1 MALIIRRSAAF
12 LFLFLV
18 AAALWQCARRGSPTG
33 GPKDITPPVLVRTEP
48 DSMTVNFDAKRIRL
62 YFDEFIKLDDI
73 QNQLIVSPPLKYQ
86 PEIKPQGAASKYL
99 EFKFKDTLRENT
111 TYTINFGQSVQDNN
125 EGNSSSFLTYV
136 FSTGDYI
143 DSLKVAGVVQDAF
156 KRRPDPFISVM
167 LYEIDT
173 AYTDSTIFKRP
184 PNYITNTLDSTVI
197 FRLKNLKEGQYKL
210 FALKDEAKNNIFDQ
224 NVDKIAFMEDTL
236 TLPTDSTY
244 LLTLFKEV
252 PNYNMAVPSL
262 VSKNRIQFGYY
273 GNADSV
279 QIETLAPLP
288 DTVSTKIL
296 KERDRDTLNYWFTP
310 FEMDSLVFTVTN
322 EKAKVI
328 DTFTV
333 KSRKVG
339 IDSLR
344 LTASQNGS
352 LNFNDPFYI
361 AANTPLTALD
371 TAQISMMDQDSTAV
385 AFTTNLDSLENK
397 VDFDFEVEPNQSYQ
411 LDLLPGAITD
421 FFGETN
427 DTLVYNLSTRSYAD
441 LGNLRFNIEADSTAY
456 PLIVQLTDEQGKLKQ
471 EASLTGPKTLEFN
484 NIEPANYFVRVI
496 FDSNANQKWDTGDY
510 LKKRQPEKVSYYP
523 DTLEVRANWELE
535 ETFRIRD

>member
-1 MALIIRRSAAF
+1 
-12 LFLFLV
+12 
-18 AAALWQCARRGSPTG
+18 
-33 GPKDITPPVLVRTEP
+33 
-48 DSMTVNFDAKRIRL
+48 MTVNFKAKRIRL
-62 YFDEFIKLDDI
+62 YFDEFIKLQDI

-86 PEIKPQGAASKYL
+86 PEIKPQGGASKYL
-99 EFKFKDTLRENT
+99 ELKFKDTLREKT

-125 EGNSSSFLTYV
+125 EGNPSSFLTYV

-143 DSLKVAGVVQDAF
+143 DSLEVAGVVKDAF
-156 KRRPDPFISVM
+156 KRKADEFISVM

-173 AYTDSTIFKRP
+173 AYTDSTIFQRP

-236 TLPTDSTY
+236 TLPTDSTF

-252 PNYNMAVPSL
+252 PNYSAAVPSL
-262 VSKNRIQFGYY
+262 TAKNRIQFGYY
-273 GNADSV
+273 GDASNLE
-279 QIETLAPLP
+279 IKPLLPLP

-296 KERDRDTLNYWFTP
+296 KERDKDTLNYWFTP
-310 FEMDSLVFTVTN
+310 FDMDSIVFTVTN

-333 KSRKVG
+333 KSRKVEL
-339 IDSLR
+339 DSLQ
-344 LTASQNGS
+344 LNASQNGS

-361 AANTPLTALD
+361 GANTPLANLD
-371 TAQISMMDQDSTAV
+371 TTKITMIDQDSVAV
-385 AFTTNLDSLENK
+385 NFKTVLDTLENK
-397 VDFDFEVEPNQSYQ
+397 VDFDFKVEPNQNYQ

-427 DTLVYNLSTRSYAD
+427 DTIAYNLSTQSYAD
-441 LGNLRFNIEADSTAY
+441 LGNLKFNIEADSTAY
-456 PLIVQLTDEQGKLKQ
+456 PLVVELTDAQGALKR
-471 EASLTGPKTLEFN
+471 EVFATEPKPIEFN
-484 NIEPANYFVRVI
+484 NIEPAKYFIRVI
-496 FDSNANQKWDTGDY
+496 FDTNGNQKWDTGDY
-510 LKKRQPEKVSYYP
+510 LKKRFPEKVIYYP
-523 DTLEVRANWELE
+523 DTVEVRANWELE
-535 ETFRIRD
+535 ETFTIRD

>member
-1 MALIIRRSAAF
+1 MIRRFVAF
-12 LFLFLV
+12 LFLFLL
-18 AAALWQCARRGSPTG
+18 AAALWQCARRGSPSG
-33 GPKDITPPVLVRTEP
+33 GPKDITPPQLIKTEP
-48 DSMTVNFDAKRIRL
+48 DSMTINFKANRIRL
-62 YFDEFIKLDDI
+62 YFDEFIKLQDI

-86 PEIKPQGAASKYL
+86 PDIKPQGGASKYL
-99 EFKFKDTLRENT
+99 ELKFKDTLRENT

-125 EGNSSSFLTYV
+125 EGNPSSFLTYV

-143 DSLKVAGVVQDAF
+143 DSLKVSGVIKDAF
-156 KRRPDPFISVM
+156 KRKADAFISVM

-173 AYTDSTIFKRP
+173 AYTDSTIFQRP

-236 TLPTDSTY
+236 TLPNDSTY

-252 PNYNMAVPSL
+252 PNYTMAVPSL
-262 VSKNRIQFGYY
+262 TAKNRIQFGYF
-273 GNADSV
+273 GDAAD
-279 QIETLAPLP
+279 IEITPLTPLP

-296 KERDRDTLNYWFTP
+296 KQRDKDTLNYWFTP
-310 FEMDSLVFTVTN
+310 FEMDSIVFTVTN
-322 EKAKVI
+322 ERAKIV

-333 KSRKVG
+333 KSRKV
-339 IDSLR
+339 DLDT
-344 LTASQNGS
+344 LQLNASQNGS

-361 AANTPLTALD
+361 GANTPLMTLD
-371 TAQISMMDQDSTAV
+371 STKFSMMDQDSAAV
-385 AFTTNLDSLENK
+385 SFTTGLDTLENK
-397 VDFDFEVEPNQSYQ
+397 VDFNFKVEPNQNYQ

-427 DTLVYNLSTRSYAD
+427 DTIVYNLSTQSYAD
-441 LGNLRFNIEADSTAY
+441 LGNMSFDIEGDNIEY
-456 PLIVQLTDEQGKLKQ
+456 PLIVQLIDEQGKIKQ
-471 EASLTGPKTLEFN
+471 EVIAIEPKPLEFN

-496 FDSNANQKWDTGDY
+496 FDKNANQKWDTGNY
-510 LKKRQPEKVSYYP
+510 LKRRQAEKISYYP
-523 DTLEVRANWELE
+523 DTIQVRANWEVPV
-535 ETFRIRD
+535 TFTLLN

>member
-1 MALIIRRSAAF
+1 MIRRFVAI
-12 LFLFLV
+12 LFLFLL

-33 GPKDITPPVLVRTEP
+33 GPKDITPPQLVKTEP
-48 DSMTVNFDAKRIRL
+48 DSMTINFKAKRIRL
-62 YFDEFIKLDDI
+62 YFDEYIKLQDI

-86 PEIKPQGAASKYL
+86 PDIKPQGGASKYL
-99 EFKFKDTLRENT
+99 ELKFKDTLRENT

-125 EGNSSSFLTYV
+125 EGNPSSFLTYV

-143 DSLKVAGVVQDAF
+143 DSLEVPGVVEDAF
-156 KRRPDPFISVM
+156 KRKADPFISVM
-167 LYEIDT
+167 LYEIDS
-173 AYTDSTIFKRP
+173 AYTDSTIFQRP

-252 PNYNMAVPSL
+252 PNYSMAVPSL
-262 VSKNRIQFGYY
+262 TAKNRIQFGYF
-273 GNADSV
+273 GDATD
-279 QIETLAPLP
+279 IEITPLTPLP

-296 KERDRDTLNYWFTP
+296 KERDKDTLNYWLTP
-310 FEMDSLVFTVTN
+310 FEMDSIVFTVTN

-339 IDSLR
+339 LDSLQ
-344 LTASQNGS
+344 LNPNQNGS
-352 LNFNDPFYI
+352 LNFNDPFFI
-361 AANTPLTALD
+361 AANTPLAAID
-371 TAQISMMDQDSTAV
+371 TTKISMMDQDSIAMV
-385 AFTTNLDSLENK
+385 FTTNLDTLENR
-397 VDFDFEVEPNQSYQ
+397 VDFDFKIEPNQNYQ
-411 LDLLPGAITD
+411 LDLMPGAITD

-427 DTLVYNLSTRSYAD
+427 DTLVYNLSTQSYAD
-441 LGNLRFNIEADSTAY
+441 LGNITFDIEGENIKY
-456 PLIVQLTDEQGKLKQ
+456 PLIVQLIDEQGKIKQ
-471 EASLTGPKTLEFN
+471 EVIAMESKPLEFN

-496 FDSNANQKWDTGDY
+496 FDKNANQKWDTGNY
-510 LKKRQPEKVSYYP
+510 LKRRQPEKVSYYP
-523 DTLEVRANWELE
+523 DTIQVRANWELPV
-535 ETFRIRD
+535 TFTLLN